1 MEPSNSPFS
10 SALTYDDILLKPGF
24 TDFKR
29 DSIDLSTHLTKKI
42 KISIPFVSSP
52 MDTVTEARLAIALA
66 TCGGIGIIH
75 RNLSIEEQCKEIKKV
90 KKAGFLV
97 GAAVGPYNGMDERL
111 KSLVNVG
118 VDVIVVDSAH
128 GYTAHIIKITESV
141 KKKYPKLQLI
151 VGSIATREAARAL
164 IKAGADALRV
174 GMGPGAICTTR
185 VVSGMGVP
193 QVTAIREVASVALKA
208 KVPIIAD
215 GGIKRSGDITKALAL
230 GASTVMMGSFFAECE
245 ESPGEV
251 KEFKREEVPARFQ
264 SIFNHKHKTY
274 LFKQYR
280 GMGSDAAMK
289 QGAKV
294 KVEDEFHGK
303 DYSSKVLV
311 AEGVEGF
318 VPVKGTVQEL
328 LDQAIGGVRSGMY
341 YVGAKNIGE
350 LWKNAKFY
358 QITQASLFESHPH
371 SLIIDNP
378 GKSYL

>member
-1 MEPSNSPFS
+1 MEPSNSQFLN
-10 SALTYDDILLKPGF
+10 ALTYDDILLKPGF

-29 DSIDLSTHLTKKI
+29 ERIDLSTQLTKNI
-42 KISIPFVSSP
+42 KISIPFISSP
-52 MDTVTEARLAIALA
+52 MDTVTESRLAIALGKS
-66 TCGGIGIIH
+66 GGIGIIH
-75 RNLSIEEQCKEIKKV
+75 RNLSIEQQCNEVTKT
-90 KKAGFLV
+90 KKAGVLV
-97 GAAVGPYNGMDERL
+97 GAAVGPYNGLDTRFEAL
-111 KSLVNVG
+111 VKSG
-118 VDVIVVDSAH
+118 VDVIVIDSAH
-128 GYTAHIIKITESV
+128 GYTGQILKITESL
-141 KKKYPKLQLI
+141 KKKYPKLSII

-164 IKAGADALRV
+164 INAGADALRV

-193 QVTAIREVASVALKA
+193 QVTAICDVASVAKEA

-251 KEFKREEVPARFQ
+251 KEFKKEEVPARFL
-264 SIFNHKHKTY
+264 SIFNHAHQTY
-274 LFKQYR
+274 RFKQYR

-311 AEGVEGF
+311 AEGVEGY

-328 LDQAIGGVRSGMY
+328 LDQAIGGVKSGMY
-341 YVGAKNIGE
+341 YVGAKNIEE
-350 LWKNAKFY
+350 LWEKAKFY
-358 QITQASLFESHPH
+358 QITQASLYESHPH
-371 SLIIDNP
+371 SIIVDNP

>member
-29 DSIDLSTHLTKKI
+29 DSINLSTHLTKKI
-42 KISIPFVSSP
+42 KLTIPFVSAP
-52 MDTVTEARLAIALA
+52 MDTVTESQLAIALGK
-66 TCGGIGIIH
+66 CGGIGIIH
-75 RNLSIEEQCKEIKKV
+75 RNLSIENQAKEIKKV
-90 KKAGFLV
+90 KKAGFQV
-97 GAAVGPYNGMDERL
+97 GAAVGPYNGVDERL
-111 KSLVNVG
+111 RALVESG
-118 VDVIVVDSAH
+118 VDAVVIDSAH
-128 GYTAHIIKITESV
+128 GYTAHILKITESI
-141 KKKYPKLQLI
+141 KKKYPKLSLI

-193 QVTAIREVASVALKA
+193 QVTAIKDVASVALKA
-208 KVPIIAD
+208 KVPVIAD
-215 GGIKRSGDITKALAL
+215 GGIKHSGDITKALAL
-230 GASTVMMGSFFAECE
+230 GASSVMMGSFFAECK

-251 KEFKREEVPARFQ
+251 REFKREEVPARFL
-264 SIFNHKHKTY
+264 SIFNHRHKTY

-311 AEGVEGF
+311 AEGVEGY
-318 VPVKGTVQEL
+318 VPVKGTVHEL

-341 YVGAKNIGE
+341 YVGAKSVE
-350 LWKNAKFY
+350 DLWQKAQFY

-371 SLIIDNP
+371 SIIVDNP